1 MIGGK
6 GRRVVTALLAWN
18 DLLLSL
24 LGCLLILL
32 AIFLAIINEVKKET
46 KTDDDKA
53 AGNISVYLFWPDG
66 IDLDIDTHLRAPD
79 GEHIYF
85 GNLAGP
91 TWNLL
96 RDDTGMPSS
105 IDGRDP
111 RNFENAYTRG
121 LPAGEYVVNVHS
133 YRGTPAMYPVVIEA
147 EVRITADPTK
157 GKAAQK
163 IVTQKVT
170 LYRTGEE
177 ATAVRFTIDAN
188 MNLVT
193 GSVNHVFKPIMKRN
207 VTW

>member
-1 MIGGK
+1 MIGGR

-24 LGCLLILL
+24 LGCLLVLL

-53 AGNISVYLFWPDG
+53 AGSLSVYIFWPND

-79 GEHIYF
+79 EEHIYF
-85 GNLAGP
+85 GNLSGT

-105 IDGRDP
+105 IEGRDP
-111 RNFENAYTRG
+111 RNFENAYSRG
-121 LPAGEYVVNVHS
+121 IPAGDYVVNVHA
-133 YRGTPAMYPVVIEA
+133 YRGTPAMYPVEIEV

-157 GKAAQK
+157 GKSAQK
-163 IVTQKVT
+163 IVTQKVM

-177 ATAVRFTIDAN
+177 ATAVRFAIDTQ
-188 MNLVT
+188 MNLVA
-193 GSVNHVFKPIMKRN
+193 GSVNHVFKSVMKAK
-207 VTW
+207 

>member
-6 GRRVVTALLAWN
+6 GRRVETALLAWN

-24 LGCLLILL
+24 LGCLLVLL

-53 AGNISVYLFWPDG
+53 AGNISVYVFWPDN

-79 GEHIYF
+79 GEHIF
-85 GNLAGP
+85 FAKLAGP

-105 IDGRDP
+105 IAGRDP

-121 LPAGEYVVNVHS
+121 IPAGEYIVNVHA
-133 YRGTPAMYPVVIEA
+133 YRGRPTMYPVVVEV
-147 EVRITADPTK
+147 EVRITADMTK
-157 GKAAQK
+157 GKNAQK

-170 LYRTGEE
+170 VYHTGEE
-177 ATAVRFTIDAN
+177 ATAVRFRIDDD
-188 MNLVT
+188 MTLVP
-193 GSVNHVFKPIMKRN
+193 GSVNHVFKSIMRGK
-207 VTW
+207 

>member
-1 MIGGK
+1 MIGGR
-6 GRRVVTALLAWN
+6 GRKVVTTLLAWN

-24 LGCLLILL
+24 LGCLLVLL
-32 AIFLAIINEVKKET
+32 AIFLAIINQVKKET

-53 AGNISVYLFWPDG
+53 AGNISVYIFWPDG
-66 IDLDIDTHLRAPD
+66 IDLDIDTHLLSPD

-85 GNLAGP
+85 GKLAGR

-96 RDDTGMPSS
+96 RDDLGNAGDSGS
-105 IDGRDP
+105 

-121 LPAGEYVVNVHS
+121 IPAGEYVINVHA
-133 YRGTPAMYPVVIEA
+133 YRGQASMYPVEIEA

-177 ATAVRFTIDAN
+177 ATVVRFTMDRQ
-188 MNLVT
+188 MNLVP
-193 GSVNHVFKPIMKRN
+193 GSVNHVFKSVMRAN
-207 VTW
+207 

>member
-1 MIGGK
+1 MIGGR

-24 LGCLLILL
+24 LGCLLVLL

-53 AGNISVYLFWPDG
+53 PGQLAVYIFWRDG
-66 IDLDIDTHLRAPD
+66 IDLDIDTHLQSPD

-85 GNLAGP
+85 LKPSGRI
-91 TWNLL
+91 WNLL
-96 RDDTGMPSS
+96 RDDLGNAGDS
-105 IDGRDP
+105 GR
-111 RNFENAYTRG
+111 RNFENAYSRG
-121 LPAGEYVVNVHS
+121 IPAGEYVVNVHS
-133 YRGTPAMYPVVIEA
+133 YRGIPAMYPVEIEV
-147 EVRITADPTK
+147 EVRITADPTA
-157 GKAAQK
+157 GKSAQK

-188 MNLVT
+188 MNLVP
-193 GSVNHVFKPIMKRN
+193 GSVNHVFKSVMKEK
-207 VTW
+207 